1 MMNSEINDN
10 SLLKFPFTFN
20 LDIPLLLEDLFQQSN
35 YFTKEI
41 EYLNYIIKCYQEVLR
56 KNNIHFYIKNN
67 EFIYYL

>member
-35 YFTKEI
+35 HFTKEI
-41 EYLNYIIKCYQEVLR
+41 EYLNYIIKFYQES
-56 KNNIHFYIKNN
+56 
-67 EFIYYL
+67 